1 MRAPPAKE
9 GLHTVTPYLI
19 VDGAARLID
28 YLKVVFDAEEERRT
42 VTANGSIK
50 HARVRIGD
58 SIIMMADSTREQLA
72 FSNMLYVFV
81 DDLDRVYDRALQQGS
96 TVLREPAQQYYGDR
110 NAGVLDPFRNQWCL
124 AEPGDSVS
132 PEEAQRRATALGI

>member
-1 MRAPPAKE
+1 MRVPPAKD

-42 VTANGSIK
+42 VTADGSIK
-50 HARVRIGD
+50 YARVRIGD
-58 SIIMMADSTREQLA
+58 AIIMMADSTREQLA

-81 DDLDRVYDRALQQGS
+81 DDLDRAFERALQQGS

-110 NAGVLDPFRNQWCL
+110 NAGVLAPFGNQWWF
-124 AEPGDSVS
+124 AEPGESVS
-132 PEEAQRRATALGI
+132 PDEAQRRATAPGI